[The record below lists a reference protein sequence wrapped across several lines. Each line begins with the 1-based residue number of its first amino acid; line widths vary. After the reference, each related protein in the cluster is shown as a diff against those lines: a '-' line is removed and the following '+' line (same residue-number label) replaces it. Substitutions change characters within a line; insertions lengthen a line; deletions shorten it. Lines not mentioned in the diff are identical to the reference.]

1 MLTKPNILRL
11 VFFVAAFAAALYYPV
26 NRVLSFERP
35 KEKPVEM
42 RFPVRAYDPYDPMRG
57 HYLRMT
63 LRNELPMTKEEYD
76 KLKPAPARRTE
87 AAAVLEAGEDG
98 FARVVALRPM
108 CDVPAD
114 RPFVKAQM
122 FFRSGKNRTAVVLPF
137 DRYYI
142 NEKLAADAEKL
153 LQKIT
158 RDKKRSAV
166 LVVNIYAGGRY
177 AVKDLLVDGKP
188 ILQLL
193 RPAK

>member
-1 MLTKPNILRL
+1 MYLKIYCDYCHQTWEAYPRDDLTRSKANRCPHCG
-11 VFFVAAFAAALYYPV
+11 AAKIDPETWEEIVGVLMRTK
-26 NRVLSFERP
+26 RV
-35 KEKPVEM
+35 
-42 RFPVRAYDPYDPMRG
+42 
-57 HYLRMT
+57 
-63 LRNELPMTKEEYD
+63 
-76 KLKPAPARRTE
+76 
-87 AAAVLEAGEDG
+87 
-98 FARVVALRPM
+98 
-108 CDVPAD
+108 
-114 RPFVKAQM
+114 
-122 FFRSGKNRTAVVLPF
+122 
-137 DRYYI
+137 